1 MQHRFTADDGTVIEV
16 KLGEPDGLPSAY
28 VLSVHKAGS
37 TLLNTMATQIARA
50 ARRPV
55 FALHT
60 ALFANGVKLEDCP
73 ADAIAMLE
81 RPGTVFTGFR
91 TANFLDTVEQYR
103 TAPKILM
110 VRDPRDIAVSAYF
123 STAFSH
129 GIPRQ
134 GNVRDQ
140 MLSHREKVQRM
151 ELSDFV
157 LRGSADTPMRN
168 TLAFIDHLD
177 RFEGF
182 TVRRYED
189 VIFGKVQ
196 LARDISAVL
205 SATVPDARLDEIA
218 AKNDVRPDAE
228 RPTEHIRQV
237 TPGNYREHLSPEAQ
251 AYLETK
257 FAAIFER
264 FGYVRDA

>member
-1 MQHRFTADDGTVIEV
+1 MLHRFIADDGTTIEV
-16 KLGEPDGLPSAY
+16 NLAEPDALPSAY

-50 ARRPV
+50 ARRPL
-55 FALHT
+55 FALPT
-60 ALFANGVKLEDCP
+60 ILFANGVKLEDCP
-73 ADAIAMLE
+73 AAAIAMLE

-91 TANFLDTVEQYR
+91 TPLFFDKLEQYR
-103 TAPKILM
+103 TAPKILL

-123 STAFSH
+123 SAAFSH

-157 LRGSADTPMRN
+157 LQGSGDRPMRSML
-168 TLAFIDHLD
+168 TFIDHLD

-189 VIFGKVQ
+189 VIFDKAR
-196 LARDISAVL
+196 LARDLATVL
-205 SATVPDARLDEIA
+205 SAAVPDAQLDEIA

-251 AYLETK
+251 TYLETK
-257 FAAIFER
+257 FSAIFER
-264 FGYVRDA
+264 FGYIRET